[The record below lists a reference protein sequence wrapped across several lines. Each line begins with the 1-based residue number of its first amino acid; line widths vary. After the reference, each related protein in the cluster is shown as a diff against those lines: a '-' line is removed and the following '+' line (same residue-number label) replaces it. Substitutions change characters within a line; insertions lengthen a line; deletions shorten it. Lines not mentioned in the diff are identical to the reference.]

1 MAAKR
6 AKSLRRMG
14 SLARSKSEGTLIDL
28 DDDGPLNN
36 NLSGSNI
43 AWQERNH
50 SDWPILQPEVQ
61 HMSQTRNPFWNGLSD
76 SNPFLDDIVRTE
88 ANSNISNTN
97 VSILKEDPLAVF
109 CDNNADA
116 ISMSS
121 DEAGFGQLLNSK
133 QKSMRRSGRWKS
145 TSDILEVFEKD
156 PKKENGLS
164 SSSQFLNPDFEWLKN
179 DKEAYKM
186 AWLSHRQLTRSC
198 LDLGLMSQSP
208 GWAQTQ
214 ATETQISCKIG
225 QSGGSLQLPDSSI
238 SAHIPEGHVL
248 PGEVQEITMKTILD
262 PPLGLN
268 SDILT
273 TVSPLLEMSLSN
285 LNTKECILLE
295 MKIAG
300 EIKKDPLSQVMTKF
314 VCLVSHKRE
323 GPFQKLKNCYI
334 YKNMLQIKLDDL
346 KSRLY
351 IIAAAQASILQ
362 PPATSVWDYMDR
374 LITLGVYGPK
384 HIHPSFKAICVL
396 FCHNEIPL
404 KLPFSDMKRGNKN
417 LPPLVL
423 QLWGKHE
430 FNPKGLK
437 DLKVVLT
444 SVDTKFEIKAADQ
457 IKEISQ
463 DHLKTGQVLR
473 LPFELSKADS
483 GEMVAFKL
491 GVNVKD
497 SDGCQ
502 LAHFHVLTPEAT
514 PRRSEKLGPKR
525 VDKRR
530 EASRSTPIPEET
542 APQFPKFEDR
552 SVNVQWYGV
561 ALKAVFRQPRV
572 EYLLEYFKGDTV
584 ALLSRDIVRSLGQSK
599 VKEWYIGFL
608 RGRVGLVHCKNV
620 KVITRD
626 QVIDFSEVKITTQA
640 LLDNIT
646 LPFKKLTYMYSGI
659 QTMITEQISSW
670 RGFAEALG
678 YSNLLLEEI
687 TWKHAETEAEKVA
700 CVLEKLKEDCH
711 SEKSRKKFQH
721 ELIIGLLKM
730 DCQGLVA
737 RITQSTVILSAAV
750 ELGFRWRELAERL
763 GKLSCT
769 QIAAYEAPHLSKNG
783 EVSPQSMW
791 KPAYDFLYTWS
802 LRYGEGYQDMIQ
814 DLHLALDK
822 MKTPVTRHWR
832 QITGAL
838 ITVNCM
844 EILHVSAFPK
854 Q

>member
-28 DDDGPLNN
+28 DDDGPLSN
-36 NLSGSNI
+36 NLSGSYVV
-43 AWQERNH
+43 WQETNH

-61 HMSQTRNPFWNGLSD
+61 PMSQTRNPFWNGLSD
-76 SNPFLDDIVRTE
+76 SNPFLDDIVQTE
-88 ANSNISNTN
+88 ANATNRN
-97 VSILKEDPLAVF
+97 VSILKEDPLAIF
-109 CDNNADA
+109 GDKNAEA
-116 ISMSS
+116 ISVLS
-121 DEAGFGQLLNSK
+121 DQANFGQLLNSK
-133 QKSMRRSGRWKS
+133 RKSMRRSGRWKS
-145 TSDILEVFEKD
+145 TSDILEVLEKD
-156 PKKENGLS
+156 PKKENGLNS
-164 SSSQFLNPDFEWLKN
+164 SSKFLNPDFEWLKN

-198 LDLGLMSQSP
+198 LDLGMISQSP

-214 ATETQISCKIG
+214 ASETQVSCKIG
-225 QSGGSLQLPDSSI
+225 QNGGSLQLPDSSI
-238 SAHIPEGHVL
+238 SAHIPEGHVVS
-248 PGEVQEITMKTILD
+248 GEVQEITLKTILD
-262 PPLGLN
+262 PPPGLN
-268 SDILT
+268 SNILT

-285 LNTKECILLE
+285 LNTMECISLE

-300 EIKKDPLSQVMTKF
+300 EIKKDPLSQVMTTF

-323 GPFQKLKNCYI
+323 GPFQKLKNCYV
-334 YKNMLQIKLDDL
+334 YKNMLQIKLEDL

-351 IIAAAQASILQ
+351 IIAAAQATILQ
-362 PPATSVWDYMDR
+362 PPATSVWDYMER
-374 LITLGVYGPK
+374 LITVGVYGPK
-384 HIHPSFKAICVL
+384 HIHPSFKAICVI

-404 KLPFSDMKRGNKN
+404 KLPFSDIKRGSKN

-430 FNPKGLK
+430 FTLNGLK
-437 DLKVVLT
+437 DLKVVIAPE
-444 SVDTKFEIKAADQ
+444 DTKFEIKAADQ
-457 IKEISQ
+457 IKDVSQ
-463 DHLKTGQVLR
+463 DHLRTGQVLR
-473 LPFELSKADS
+473 LPFELSKANN

-497 SDGCQ
+497 SDGFR
-502 LAHFHVLTPEAT
+502 LAHFHILSPEAT
-514 PRRSEKLGPKR
+514 PRRSEKLAHKR
-525 VDKRR
+525 LDKRS
-530 EASRSTPIPEET
+530 EAPRSTSIPEES
-542 APQFPKFEDR
+542 AQQFPKFKDR

-584 ALLSRDIVRSLGQSK
+584 ALLSREMVRSLGQSK

-608 RGRVGLVHCKNV
+608 RGRVGLVHSKNV
-620 KVITRD
+620 KIITRD
-626 QVIDFSEVKITTQA
+626 QVIDFSDVTVTTQA

-659 QTMITEQISSW
+659 QTLITEHISSW

-678 YSNLLLEEI
+678 YSNLSLEEI
-687 TWKHAETEAEKVA
+687 TWKRAETVAEKVA

-711 SEKSRKKFQH
+711 TEKRRKFQH
-721 ELIIGLLKM
+721 ELLTGLLKM
-730 DCQGLVA
+730 DCQDLAA

-750 ELGFRWRELAERL
+750 ELGYRWRELAERL
-763 GKLSCT
+763 GKLSSD
-769 QIAAYEAPHLSKNG
+769 QIAGYEAPHRSKNG

-802 LRYGEGYQDMIQ
+802 LRYGESYRDMIQ

-844 EILHVSAFPK
+844 EILHVSAFPN